1 MTQAEALNILK
12 TGANAFLTGEPGSG
26 KTHTVNA
33 YVRWLRSHGIE
44 PAITASTGIAATHVG
59 GMTIHAWSGIGIRD
73 HLSASDLDA
82 IASKEHVVRRI
93 AKASVLIIDEISMLS
108 GDILGM
114 VDQVLREVRREERA
128 FGGIQV
134 VLVGDFFQL
143 PPVAKA
149 GREVSFAFES
159 EAWKKLNPLT
169 LYLDEQHR
177 QDDPVFTGLLS
188 RIRTGTADHDD
199 ISKIV
204 SRETEEDEGTSDL
217 PRLYTHNADA
227 DRINAQKL
235 AALPSASASY
245 SMDATGPD
253 ALVDALKR
261 GCLSPERLELKQGA
275 VVMCTKNNPVAGY
288 SNGTVGCVVGFEGG
302 TAYPLV
308 ETRDGRTLAIAP
320 QEWAIEENG
329 KVRAK
334 LSQVPLRLAWAITVH
349 KSQGQSIDAALID
362 LSRAFEYGQG
372 YVALSRLRSLD
383 GLHLLGW
390 NENALA
396 IHPTVA
402 RADQG
407 FRGSSDAAA
416 NAFSALEE
424 RGERK
429 KLEENF
435 IRSAGGTLEAS
446 EDGERKAKPSTYD
459 QTYELATDGKSLALI
474 AKERDMTVGT
484 IVTHMEKL
492 HAEGRLELDA
502 IADLSPKS
510 VLDGLTVIGEAFEKE
525 KTSSLTPVFKKF
537 KGKYS
542 FDELKLARLLL
553 SDD

>member
-1 MTQAEALNILK
+1 MTQNEALAILK

-73 HLSASDLDA
+73 SLSASDVDA

-108 GDILGM
+108 GDVLGM
-114 VDQVLREVRREERA
+114 VDQVLREVKRSESA
-128 FGGIQV
+128 FGGMQV
-134 VLVGDFFQL
+134 ILVGDFFQL
-143 PPVAKA
+143 PPIGKG
-149 GREVSFAFES
+149 GREVPFAFES
-159 EAWKKLNPLT
+159 DAWQRLNPLT

-177 QDDPVFTGLLS
+177 QDDPAFTGLLS
-188 RIRTGTADHDD
+188 RIRSGTADHED
-199 ISKIV
+199 ISLIV

-235 AALPSASASY
+235 AALPSSAACY

-253 ALVDALKR
+253 ALVEALKR
-261 GCLSPERLELKQGA
+261 GCLSPEKLELKEGA
-275 VVMCTKNNPVAGY
+275 VVMCTKNNPIAGY
-288 SNGTVGCVVGFEGG
+288 SNGTVGTVVGFEGG
-302 TAYPLV
+302 TAYPMV
-308 ETRDGRTLAIAP
+308 ETRDGRRLAIAP

-334 LSQVPLRLAWAITVH
+334 LSQVPLRLAWAITIH
-349 KSQGQSIDAALID
+349 KSQGQSIDAALVD

-372 YVALSRLRSLD
+372 YVALSRLRSLS

-390 NENALA
+390 HENALA
-396 IHPTVA
+396 IHPSVA
-402 RADQG
+402 RKDKE
-407 FRGSSDAAA
+407 FRESSEAAA
-416 NAFSALEE
+416 RAFAV
-424 RGERK
+424 
-429 KLEENF
+429 LEENGERQELEKNF
-435 IRSAGGTLEAS
+435 IRASGGTLEAS
-446 EDGERKAKPSTYD
+446 ADGERKAKPSTYQ
-459 QTYELATDGKSLALI
+459 QTYELAKEGKPLGLI
-474 AKERDMTVGT
+474 AKERGMTVGT
-484 IVTHMEKL
+484 IVTHFEKL
-492 HAEGRLELDA
+492 KEMGEMTLDQVAELSPSKVVDSLDA
-502 IADLSPKS
+502 
-510 VLDGLTVIGEAFEKE
+510 IGEAFQKA

-537 KGKYS
+537 KGKYT

-553 SDD
+553 SDS

>member
-1 MTQAEALNILK
+1 MTQNEALRILQ

-73 HLSASDLDA
+73 HLSAADVDA

-108 GDILGM
+108 GDVLGM
-114 VDQVLREVRREERA
+114 VDQVLREVRRNESP

-143 PPVAKA
+143 PPIGRG
-149 GREVSFAFES
+149 GREVPFAFES
-159 EAWKKLNPLT
+159 EVWKRLNPLT

-177 QDDPVFTGLLS
+177 QDDPAFTGLLS
-188 RIRTGTADHDD
+188 RIRSGTADADD
-199 ISKIV
+199 VSTIV
-204 SRETEEDEGTSDL
+204 SREAEEEEGSDL

-235 AALPSASASY
+235 AALPSSAACF

-253 ALVDALKR
+253 ALVEALKR
-261 GCLSPERLELKQGA
+261 GCLSPEKLELKQGA
-275 VVMCTKNNPVAGY
+275 VVMCTKNNPIAGY
-288 SNGTVGCVVGFEGG
+288 SNGTVGTIVGFESG

-308 ETRDGRTLAIAP
+308 ETRDGRHLAIAP

-334 LSQVPLRLAWAITVH
+334 LSQVPLRLAWAITIH
-349 KSQGQSIDAALID
+349 KSQGQSIDAAMVD

-390 NENALA
+390 HENALA
-396 IHPTVA
+396 IHPAVA
-402 RADQG
+402 EKDKE
-407 FRGSSDAAA
+407 FRESSAAA
-416 NAFSALEE
+416 VRAFASLEE
-424 RGERK
+424 AGERK
-429 KLEENF
+429 SMEDNF
-435 IRSAGGTLEAS
+435 IRAAGGSLEAS
-446 EDGERKAKPSTYD
+446 ADGGRQAKPSTY
-459 QTYELATDGKSLALI
+459 QATMMLAAEGKPLGLI
-474 AKERDMTVGT
+474 AKERGMTVGT
-484 IVTHMEKL
+484 IVTHFEKL
-492 HAEGRLELDA
+492 HQMGEMTLDQVAELSPKKVLDSLDA
-502 IADLSPKS
+502 IGD
-510 VLDGLTVIGEAFEKE
+510 AFQKA
-525 KTSSLTPVFKKF
+525 KTTSLTPVFKKF
-537 KGKYS
+537 KGKYT

-553 SDD
+553 SDS